1 MLEICKRLLFII
13 HHMYEQILEDIRPK
27 TLTKKLNFIPILI
40 IRYLIHFSSNK
51 FNAQR
56 SKQFIIIFIN
66 FRVCGLLLINLYIK
80 KVSCGKKIKIN
91 MPLVS
96 ILALWL
102 NLILSQALEF
112 YNPDEPYRFSQIR
125 SKPINRTSSKQF
137 TDV

>member
-80 KVSCGKKIKIN
+80 KVSCGKKIKIKCRLYRSL
-91 MPLVS
+91 PL
-96 ILALWL
+96 AQL
-102 NLILSQALEF
+102 NIEPSTRVLQSGWTVPIQP
-112 YNPDEPYRFSQIR
+112 NPKQT
-125 SKPINRTSSKQF
+125 INRTSSKQF